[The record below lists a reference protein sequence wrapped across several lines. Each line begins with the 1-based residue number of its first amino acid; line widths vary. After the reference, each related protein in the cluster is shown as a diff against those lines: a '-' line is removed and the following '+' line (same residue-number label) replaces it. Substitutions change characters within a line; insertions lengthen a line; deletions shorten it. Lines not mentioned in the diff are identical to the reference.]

1 MKAVILAAGKST
13 RLLPQT
19 KSTPQC
25 LLQVGTKTILER
37 QVEILQKTGIND
49 VCVVIGHQADKLEE
63 YCRNRS
69 LRYIFN
75 PFYDVS
81 GMALTLWIA
90 KDELKDGAV
99 CLYSDILFD
108 SSIITGLLSTRG
120 DICLAVKKDG
130 LREEA
135 EKVVVEE
142 GVIKTVS
149 KIITGNENGEF
160 IGIAKFT
167 QYGSEKIIAEIDKMA
182 TLRLDI
188 SFIQALD
195 NLASKGETITAYNF
209 SEQDARFIDIDF
221 PEDLVKAENLFLNE

>member
-1 MKAVILAAGKST
+1 MKAVILAAGRST
-13 RLLPQT
+13 RLLPLT
-19 KSTPQC
+19 KNTPQC
-25 LLQVGTKTILER
+25 LLKLGEKTILER
-37 QVEILQKTGIND
+37 QVEIIQEAGIKD
-49 VCVVIGHQADKLEE
+49 VCVVIGHQADKIEE
-63 YCRNRS
+63 YCNKKS
-69 LRYIFN
+69 LGYIFN

-90 KDELKDGAV
+90 KNELKDGAV

-108 SSIITGLLSTRG
+108 SNIITGLLSERG

-130 LREEA
+130 LRDEA
-135 EKVVVEE
+135 EKVIVEE

-167 QYGSEKIIAEIDKMA
+167 QYGSEKIITEIDNMA
-182 TLRLDI
+182 KLRLDI

-209 SEQDARFIDIDF
+209 SELDARFIDIDF